1 MQQALLIKMKAKQR
15 DVECVTDLQENTNIN
30 CVTVCLSVLMME
42 QRCTF
47 WLIFMLLIVQE
58 MIWMSL

>member
-15 DVECVTDLQENTNIN
+15 DVECVTDLQENMNKN
-30 CVTVCLSVLMME
+30 CITVCLSVLMME